1 MERLLKQQMKER
13 ALHLGGALCM
23 ILDVMISRFL

>member
-1 MERLLKQQMKER
+1 MERLLTKQMKKR
-13 ALHLGGALCM
+13 ALQVGGALCM